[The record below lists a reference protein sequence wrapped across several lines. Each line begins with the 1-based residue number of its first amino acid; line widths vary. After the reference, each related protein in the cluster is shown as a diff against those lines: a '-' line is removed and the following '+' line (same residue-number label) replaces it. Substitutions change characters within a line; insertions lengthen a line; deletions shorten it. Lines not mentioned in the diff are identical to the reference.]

1 MKQLIIKKDGTKL
14 YESPGLYVHN
24 VNTYLF
30 QFLENEGYEVD
41 YKDYEPVEKVSKW
54 STDYMWNTRRT
65 LTLWLCSQKNLI
77 WSTISWT
84 D

>member
-41 YKDYEPVEKVSKW
+41 YREYEPVKKVSK
-54 STDYMWNTRRT
+54 
-65 LTLWLCSQKNLI
+65 
-77 WSTISWT
+77 
-84 D
+84 